1 MLSSKIFATMGKEG
15 CLMDAAALETNIY
28 AAVPKKDE
36 THTKE
41 KTEPVCPKREP
52 LSRWSRFLCNEQ

>member
-1 MLSSKIFATMGKEG
+1 MGKEG

-28 AAVPKKDE
+28 AAAPKKDE